1 MSPVARFRAR
11 AREESG
17 FTLIELLVSVAAG
30 MVVLAAL
37 FALLNTTLNSTTRT
51 FSQADATGA
60 SNAATENIESELES
74 ACLASGMAPIQTASD
89 ANNLY
94 FVSEYGSSVGKAKD
108 PSPTPVE
115 HKISFSPGAGTL
127 TDYTYAAT
135 GGGAPNWTFSTTA
148 SSSRLLLSHVAANGS
163 TPVFQYFQY
172 SVPTNGGTPYTD
184 SAGNSY
190 EMIQDGINFVPGTS
204 TVPSAAP
211 LTTPLSATD
220 AGNTAEVLINFT
232 GLPNGGSQVETG
244 LSNIGDNVED
254 QVVLRMTPPAN
265 HAGNGATF
273 TPCA

>member
-1 MSPVARFRAR
+1 VSLVHRIRMRTGD
-11 AREESG
+11 ESG
-17 FTLIELLVSVAAG
+17 FTLVELLVSIAAG
-30 MVVLAAL
+30 TVVLAAL

-51 FSQADATGA
+51 FSQVDASQA
-60 SNAATENIESELES
+60 SSTATENLESELHS
-74 ACLASGMAPIQTASD
+74 ACLASGMAPVQSGSD
-89 ANNLY
+89 ANNLI
-94 FVSEYGSSVGKAKD
+94 FVSQYGSSASTAKAAT
-108 PSPTPVE
+108 PTPVE
-115 HKISFSPGAGTL
+115 HKIVFSSSAGTL

-135 GGGAPNWTFSTTA
+135 GGGAPTWTFSTTA

-190 EMIQDGINFVPGTS
+190 EMIQDGINYVPGT
-204 TVPSAAP
+204 TIKPTAAP
-211 LTTPLSATD
+211 LTTPLSSTD

-232 GLPNGGSQVETG
+232 GGPNGGTQVETG
-244 LSNIGDNVED
+244 LSNIGDNVQD